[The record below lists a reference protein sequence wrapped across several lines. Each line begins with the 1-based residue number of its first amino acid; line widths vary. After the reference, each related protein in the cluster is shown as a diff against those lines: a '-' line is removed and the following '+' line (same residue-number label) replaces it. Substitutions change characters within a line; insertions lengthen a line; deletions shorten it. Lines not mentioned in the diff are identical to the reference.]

1 VAFTTL
7 ALGTVEAWSVA
18 LFELTV
24 LVLILL
30 WTAKAVFEKR
40 LEIKL
45 SPVAL
50 PLAALVLVGV
60 VQSIA
65 FTGKNGQ
72 VASLSMDVE
81 ATRGATA
88 MIFFLFVAF
97 LVASNFFDTP
107 ERLRTLSSFLIIF
120 GLGLAVFALIQHFT
134 WEGKMYWMRPVASAG
149 AGTGGPFVNRNHF
162 AGYMEMLTPIPVAI
176 AFSR

>member
-1 VAFTTL
+1 MSRFLDKAIVAVLLTAVAFTTL

-30 WTAKAVFEKR
+30 WTAKAGFEKR

-45 SPVAL
+45 SPVAF

-65 FTGKNGQ
+65 FSGKSGQ

-88 MIFFLFVAF
+88 MIFFLFV
-97 LVASNFFDTP
+97 
-107 ERLRTLSSFLIIF
+107 
-120 GLGLAVFALIQHFT
+120 
-134 WEGKMYWMRPVASAG
+134 
-149 AGTGGPFVNRNHF
+149 
-162 AGYMEMLTPIPVAI
+162 
-176 AFSR
+176 

>member
-1 VAFTTL
+1 MSRVVDKTIVAVLLTAVAFTTL
-7 ALGTVEAWSVA
+7 ALGTVEPWSVA

-24 LVLILL
+24 LALMLL

-50 PLAALVLVGV
+50 PLGALVLVGV

-72 VASLSMDVE
+72 VASFSMDVE
-81 ATRGATA
+81 ATRGAT
-88 MIFFLFVAF
+88 
-97 LVASNFFDTP
+97 
-107 ERLRTLSSFLIIF
+107 
-120 GLGLAVFALIQHFT
+120 
-134 WEGKMYWMRPVASAG
+134 
-149 AGTGGPFVNRNHF
+149 
-162 AGYMEMLTPIPVAI
+162 
-176 AFSR
+176 